1 MFVSDKSKENAKMTL
16 KQSECNIFSTNCN
29 KKKNSSN
36 KIKCNKT
43 FMCHVRIFLN
53 ENYTKNIPPLEK
65 NT

>member
-1 MFVSDKSKENAKMTL
+1 MQYFLDKL
-16 KQSECNIFSTNCN
+16 QQ
-29 KKKNSSN
+29 KKNSSN